1 MRITLI
7 LLGFTF
13 FAISCKNKEVEAL
26 NNQVVQ
32 LENQVEHL
40 QSSNSNL
47 LDRMADL
54 SVISKEGAESI
65 KQSLENMGQQYAF
78 IENLTKKVQSKD
90 SLNLALVMNL
100 KRSLSDINDEDIQ
113 VEVKGGVV
121 YVSISDKLL
130 FRTGS
135 YRINQEA
142 DQILGKIASIIN
154 DHDQL
159 EVIVEGHTDNVPIN
173 NEKVSDNWELS
184 VLRATAVVK
193 VLTDDYLV
201 DPQRLTAAGRSQY
214 VPKADNESPIGRSMN
229 RRTEIIL
236 QPRMDQFFQL
246 LEDPV
251 IEG

>member
-1 MRITLI
+1 MRITFI
-7 LLGFTF
+7 LLGVAFVTF
-13 FAISCKNKEVEAL
+13 SCKNKEVEAL

-40 QSSNSNL
+40 QSSNANL

-135 YRINQEA
+135 YNINDQA
-142 DQILGKIASIIN
+142 DAILGKIASIVN

-173 NEKVSDNWELS
+173 NDRIADNWELS

-193 VLTDDYLV
+193 VLTEDYLV

-214 VPKADNESPIGRSMN
+214 VPKTDNDTSEGRSIN

-246 LEDPV
+246 LKDPV